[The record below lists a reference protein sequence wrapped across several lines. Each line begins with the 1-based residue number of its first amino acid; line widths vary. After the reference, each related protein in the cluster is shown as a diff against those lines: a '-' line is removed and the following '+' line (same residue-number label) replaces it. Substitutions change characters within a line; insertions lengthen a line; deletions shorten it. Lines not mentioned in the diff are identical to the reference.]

1 MAMKITCCLATILIL
16 GCASCSNETNRTA
29 NQIRH
34 EIHETEGVSVWDRIS
49 ARSRPERNSPRAS
62 LLSLGERFIYLDT
75 FAVDSSYNN
84 TKFLKVRLS
93 DSTDVW
99 VYDFASVLNA
109 KPAVVKEEVPLYLR
123 PDLLTISDSRLQVM
137 EIVAVVEEWDDWIKV
152 VNEKKASTGWI
163 KKEFIS
169 YNTIDL
175 AFALLVKRSMA
186 EEDAEQR
193 IENLEGLLENN
204 PYPNTMFV
212 ADLRT
217 LLEKEKD
224 AQRESLF
231 EWGRDDRDDHD
242 RRDDNRRGNDRN

>member
-1 MAMKITCCLATILIL
+1 MAMKITCCLTLIL
-16 GCASCSNETNRTA
+16 LIGCTACVNETKGTSDRTTF
-29 NQIRH
+29 NNH
-34 EIHETEGVSVWDRIS
+34 YTEGVSVWDRIS
-49 ARSRPERNSPRAS
+49 ARSQPERNSPRAS
-62 LLSLGERFIYLDT
+62 LLSLGERFLYLDT
-75 FAVDSSYNN
+75 FAIDSSYNN

-109 KPAVVKEEVPLYLR
+109 KPAVVKSEVPLYLR
-123 PDLLTISDSRLQVM
+123 PDLLTISDTRLQSM
-137 EIVAVVEEWDDWIKV
+137 EIVAVVEEWDDWIKI
-152 VNEKKASTGWI
+152 VNEKKASKGWI

-186 EEDAEQR
+186 EEDAEKR
-193 IENLEGLLENN
+193 IEKLDALLENN

-212 ADLRT
+212 EELRS
-217 LLEKEKD
+217 LIEKEKD

-231 EWGRDDRDDHD
+231 EWDREERD
-242 RRDDNRRGNDRN
+242 RRDGDRRNNDR